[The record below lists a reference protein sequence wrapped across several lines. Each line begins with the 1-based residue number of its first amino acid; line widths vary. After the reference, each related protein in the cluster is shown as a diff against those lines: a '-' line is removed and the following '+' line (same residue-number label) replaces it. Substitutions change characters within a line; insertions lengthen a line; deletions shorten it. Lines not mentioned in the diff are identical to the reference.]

1 MKIYEVKKKYLAEA
15 LSFLGF
21 KYFKKGFG
29 ENTIYTFE
37 NTEKF
42 SNALHEL
49 TLLKNKIKNM

>member
-42 SNALHEL
+42 SKALHEL